1 MNSSG
6 IVTLDL
12 DHISA
17 TNAYESLLSTLK
29 NSNYKVMRC
38 YNLVFNFKIFCHN
51 YGSIITLIFFI
62 IYVIFMIYYCCKGI
76 TPLKVGI
83 SKIIFEE
90 NQRNY
95 NITDKQNLFL
105 GNYIPYNTKTS
116 KNQRSLKNSE
126 SKKNKGNFPPKK
138 VKAKK
143 IKNDSFDYKNNK
155 QTDDVKLIDIIK
167 KRKKKKNNKSAKFND
182 KESVNSDKTRKR
194 KSIVDYVNENA
205 EKNKNVKDK
214 SGIEVYK
221 KSIISDKS
229 EKFNNPDKTLD
240 KLNEDKKVLD
250 NYELNNLKYDDA
262 YELDKRSCCKTYW
275 SVLKREHYVLFTF
288 LSWNDYNLFYVKIE
302 RFFIL
307 ICTEMT
313 MNGLFFVHESMHK
326 KYTDNEDS
334 SFVDK
339 IPQLLF
345 SLLVSHAMEVILC
358 FLSMTDKHIYEI
370 KALPKLEQNDQRMF
384 DIVDKIR
391 KKLIAFFVFTFLVFL
406 FHWYFIS
413 AFCAVYQNTQVIFL
427 RDSGISILNSLIDP
441 FLIYGATTLLRYL
454 SLLKCCRKKA
464 CCLYKVSDIFPLF

>member
-1 MNSSG
+1 M
-6 IVTLDL
+6 
-12 DHISA
+12 
-17 TNAYESLLSTLK
+17 
-29 NSNYKVMRC
+29 
-38 YNLVFNFKIFCHN
+38 
-51 YGSIITLIFFI
+51 
-62 IYVIFMIYYCCKGI
+62 
-76 TPLKVGI
+76 
-83 SKIIFEE
+83 
-90 NQRNY
+90 
-95 NITDKQNLFL
+95 
-105 GNYIPYNTKTS
+105 
-116 KNQRSLKNSE
+116 
-126 SKKNKGNFPPKK
+126 
-138 VKAKK
+138 
-143 IKNDSFDYKNNK
+143 
-155 QTDDVKLIDIIK
+155 
-167 KRKKKKNNKSAKFND
+167 
-182 KESVNSDKTRKR
+182 
-194 KSIVDYVNENA
+194 
-205 EKNKNVKDK
+205 
-214 SGIEVYK
+214 
-221 KSIISDKS
+221 
-229 EKFNNPDKTLD
+229 
-240 KLNEDKKVLD
+240 
-250 NYELNNLKYDDA
+250 
-262 YELDKRSCCKTYW
+262 
-275 SVLKREHYVLFTF
+275 LFTF

-358 FLSMTDKHIYEI
+358 FLSMNDKHIYEI

-427 RDSGISILNSLIDP
+427 RDSGISILTSLIDP

-464 CCLYKVSDIFPLF
+464 CYLYIVSDIFPLF